1 MMKPETS
8 RRRFLRTTGA
18 ALAAGPF
25 ILSRAHG
32 QSPNGIVN
40 HAVIG
45 TGGQGSQHVTRFHAA
60 KNCRVVAVCDLDPAR
75 LDKAAASVADGPV
88 RKYADFRKLLED
100 KDVDS
105 VSVATTD
112 HWHVPIALAAIL
124 AGKHVY
130 VEKPCSHNI
139 HESNLLV
146 KAAREHRK
154 CVQHGTQRRST
165 AEDMAG
171 VRAIKEGLIGDVYM
185 AKAINHQ
192 LREKIG
198 KAQPEAPPPGVDY
211 DLWLGAAPKVPFTKN
226 RWHYNWHWFWDYGGG
241 DLVNDGVHQLDEAVW
256 GMGLDGQYPQAVVTS
271 GGQLW
276 YDDDHQTPDTQTI
289 IYEYPGRQIVY
300 EMRLWTDYPMEGHD
314 NGTVFYGTKG
324 KLEIGRKGAIATVG
338 GKVVDVKP
346 ADYGIAA
353 EEIHPN
359 FIDAVR
365 HGDPSRLNSPIEK
378 GAVTTNLCHL
388 GNIGVRCGGIK
399 LAYDPKTGAIATA
412 AEDKARANAL
422 VRREYRKGYEL
433 PYKG

>member
-1 MMKPETS
+1 MMGAETS
-8 RRRFLRTTGA
+8 RRRFLKTTGA

-45 TGGQGSQHVTRFHAA
+45 TGQQGSQHVKRFHAA
-60 KNCRVVAVCDLDPAR
+60 KDCRVVAVCDLDPAR
-75 LDKAAASVADGPV
+75 LDKAAASLQDASVK
-88 RKYADFRKLLED
+88 KYTDFRKLLEN

-139 HESNLLV
+139 HEANLLL
-146 KAAREHRK
+146 KCAREHKK
-154 CVQHGTQRRST
+154 CVQHGTQRRSA

-171 VRAIKEGLIGDVYM
+171 VRALKEGLIGDVYM

-198 KAQPEAPPPGVDY
+198 KAKEEPPPPGVDY
-211 DLWLGAAPKVPFTKN
+211 DLWLGPAPKVPFTKN

-289 IYEYPGRQIVY
+289 IYEYPSRQIVY

-346 ADYGIAA
+346 EDYGIAA
-353 EEIHPN
+353 EEITPN
-359 FIDAVR
+359 FVAAVR
-365 HGDPSRLNSPIEK
+365 HDDPSLLNSPIER

-399 LAYDPKTGAIATA
+399 LTYDPKTESITKAGENR
-412 AEDKARANAL
+412 AEANAL
-422 VRREYRKGYEL
+422 IKREYRKGYEL